1 MCEIVNKYLKTKFGD
16 IDIPSDNAEKQQL
29 ARALFGLSIV
39 DKLDHWLHVANDY
52 VDNEKPTEPF
62 ERDNEFSQR
71 DEHFRNAFAKLDND
85 TKKAIKELISST
97 STGIIFSLLTNLDQ
111 FDYGKLKLSLTPKS
125 RQDLEIEISSEDELH
140 DDLAVWIDSFSK
152 YKDDL
157 VEKENTSF
165 GTSYKLL

>member
-1 MCEIVNKYLKTKFGD
+1 MREIIDKYLKSKFGD

-39 DKLDHWLHVANDY
+39 ENLDYWLNLANDY
-52 VDNEKPTEPF
+52 VDNEKPDEPF
-62 ERDNEFSQR
+62 ARENAFSQR
-71 DEHFRNAFAKLDND
+71 DKHFRNALAKLDND
-85 TKKAIKELISST
+85 TKKVIKELICST

-125 RQDLEIEISSEDELH
+125 RQNLEIEISSEDELH

-157 VEKENTSF
+157 VEKENTSL
-165 GTSYKLL
+165 GTSYRLL